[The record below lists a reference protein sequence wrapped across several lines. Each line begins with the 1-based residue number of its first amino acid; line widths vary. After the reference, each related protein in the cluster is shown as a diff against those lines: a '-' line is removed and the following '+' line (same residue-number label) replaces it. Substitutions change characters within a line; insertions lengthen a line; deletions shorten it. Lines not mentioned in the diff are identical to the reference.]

1 MQFPQSLDVFIGT
14 FVVTF
19 INSCFKTEP
28 LFLARPDGRL
38 QDQGRRL
45 LRRWLSVELQSRAGL
60 LDLFSSSFCS
70 HVTDSL
76 SFVRWAFLLCG

>member
-19 INSCFKTEP
+19 INSRFNTEP
-28 LFLARPDGRL
+28 LFLARADGGL
-38 QDQGRRL
+38 QDQGGRL
-45 LRRWLSVELQSRAGL
+45 PLSVELQSHAGL
-60 LDLFSSSFCS
+60 LDLFSRSFCS

-76 SFVRWAFLLCG
+76 SFVCWAFLLCR